1 MKIDLANFS
10 EERHKKGFAM
20 TIIFSNNMDP
30 DCQVIKQAWQ
40 DLKDINL
47 VEITP
52 DTDDYED
59 LVNNAIIAEDD
70 TIMFVGHGTS
80 KGLLFPNL
88 NRMEYLLHEFNA
100 NLVHAKNIIC
110 CWCFASDFVISMNWH
125 NTFATSMFISNIREA
140 CDNSII
146 DYTQKQINSNGERF
160 FCDINQLIKNKV
172 PLNDWIMQL
181 GAKMDIENV
190 IDTFNR
196 QGLYYNK

>member
-1 MKIDLANFS
+1 
-10 EERHKKGFAM
+10 M

-52 DTDDYED
+52 DTEDYED

-88 NRMEYLLHEFNA
+88 YRMEYLLHEFNA

-181 GAKMDIENV
+181 GAKMDIENI
-190 IDTFNR
+190 IDVFNR
-196 QGLYYNK
+196 QGLYYNE

>member
-1 MKIDLANFS
+1 
-10 EERHKKGFAM
+10 M

-40 DLKDINL
+40 GLKDINL

-88 NRMEYLLHEFNA
+88 YRMEYLLHEFNA

-110 CWCFASDFVISMNWH
+110 CWCFASNFVINMNWH
-125 NTFATSMFISNIREA
+125 NTFATSMFISNTREA
-140 CDNSII
+140 YYSLKDDNFRKELDELIYNI
-146 DYTQKQINSNGERF
+146 KDGEKICGNTVKNG
-160 FCDINQLIKNKV
+160 
-172 PLNDWIMQL
+172 
-181 GAKMDIENV
+181 
-190 IDTFNR
+190 
-196 QGLYYNK
+196 

>member
-1 MKIDLANFS
+1 
-10 EERHKKGFAM
+10 M

-88 NRMEYLLHEFNA
+88 YRMEYLLHEFNA

-196 QGLYYNK
+196 QGLYYNE

>member
-1 MKIDLANFS
+1 
-10 EERHKKGFAM
+10 M

-40 DLKDINL
+40 GLKDINL

-59 LVNNAIIAEDD
+59 MVNNAIIAEDD

-88 NRMEYLLHEFNA
+88 YRMEYLLHEFNA

-110 CWCFASDFVISMNWH
+110 CWCFASDFVINMNWH
-125 NTFATSMFISNIREA
+125 NTFATSMFISNTREA
-140 CDNSII
+140 YYSLKDDNFRKELDELIYNI
-146 DYTQKQINSNGERF
+146 KDGEKICGNTVKNG
-160 FCDINQLIKNKV
+160 
-172 PLNDWIMQL
+172 
-181 GAKMDIENV
+181 
-190 IDTFNR
+190 
-196 QGLYYNK
+196 

>member
-1 MKIDLANFS
+1 MCFNKNEQL
-10 EERHKKGFAM
+10 M

-88 NRMEYLLHEFNA
+88 YRMEYLLHEFNA

-110 CWCFASDFVISMNWH
+110 CWCFASDFVINMNWH
-125 NTFATSMFISNIREA
+125 NTFATSMFISNTREA
-140 CDNSII
+140 YDNGIR
-146 DYTQKQINSNGERF
+146 DYTQEQINSNGERF
-160 FCDINQLIKNKV
+160 YCNINQLIKDKV

-190 IDTFNR
+190 IDVFNR
-196 QGLYYNK
+196 QGLYYNE

>member
-1 MKIDLANFS
+1 
-10 EERHKKGFAM
+10 
-20 TIIFSNNMDP
+20 MDP

-40 DLKDINL
+40 GLKDINL

-88 NRMEYLLHEFNA
+88 YRMEYLLHEFNA

-110 CWCFASDFVISMNWH
+110 CWCFASDFVINMNWH
-125 NTFATSMFISNIREA
+125 NTFATSMFISNTREA
-140 CDNSII
+140 YYSLKDDNFRKEI
-146 DYTQKQINSNGERF
+146 DELIYNIKDGEKICGNTVKNG
-160 FCDINQLIKNKV
+160 
-172 PLNDWIMQL
+172 
-181 GAKMDIENV
+181 
-190 IDTFNR
+190 
-196 QGLYYNK
+196 

>member
-88 NRMEYLLHEFNA
+88 YRMEYLLHEFNA

>member
-1 MKIDLANFS
+1 
-10 EERHKKGFAM
+10 M
-20 TIIFSNNMDP
+20 TIIFSNNIDS

-40 DLKDINL
+40 GLKDINL

-88 NRMEYLLHEFNA
+88 YRMEYLLHEFNA

-110 CWCFASDFVISMNWH
+110 CWCFASNFVINMNWH
-125 NTFATSMFISNIREA
+125 NTFATSMFISNTREA
-140 CDNSII
+140 YDNGIR
-146 DYTQKQINSNGERF
+146 DYTQEQIDSNGERF
-160 FCDINQLIKNKV
+160 YCNINQLIKDKV

-190 IDTFNR
+190 IDVFNR
-196 QGLYYNK
+196 QGLYYNG

>member
-1 MKIDLANFS
+1 
-10 EERHKKGFAM
+10 M

-40 DLKDINL
+40 GLKDINL

-88 NRMEYLLHEFNA
+88 YRMEYLLHEFNA

-110 CWCFASDFVISMNWH
+110 CWCFASDFVINMNWH
-125 NTFATSMFISNIREA
+125 NTFATSMFISNTREA
-140 CDNSII
+140 YDNGIR
-146 DYTQKQINSNGERF
+146 DYTQEQINSNGERLDNAIRGEDGYRK
-160 FCDINQLIKNKV
+160 C
-172 PLNDWIMQL
+172 
-181 GAKMDIENV
+181 
-190 IDTFNR
+190 NR
-196 QGLYYNK
+196 YI